1 MADHAQA
8 SHWYVLPSLP
18 PKPADV
24 FAYPIDVKAR
34 YWFLARART
43 GLHYNDGA
51 ICAGGGRTR
60 PLGDKV
66 IGRFTKRQLKV
77 VTWINRA

>member
-1 MADHAQA
+1 MADNAQA

-24 FAYPIDVKAR
+24 FAYPFDVKAR
-34 YWFLARART
+34 YWFLARAGA
-43 GLHYNDGA
+43 GLRYNNGA
-51 ICAGGGRTR
+51 ICADDGRTR
-60 PLGDKV
+60 VLGDKV
-66 IGRFTKRQLKV
+66 IGRFTSIQQMV

>member
-8 SHWYVLPSLP
+8 SHWYVPPSLP

-24 FAYPIDVKAR
+24 PAHPIDVKVGI
-34 YWFLARART
+34 WLLARAGA
-43 GLHYNDGA
+43 GLRCNDGA
-51 ICAGGGRTR
+51 ICADGGRTR
-60 PLGDKV
+60 ALGDKA

-77 VTWINRA
+77 VT

>member
-1 MADHAQA
+1 MADNAQA

-18 PKPADV
+18 HKPADV

-34 YWFLARART
+34 YWFLARAGA
-43 GLHYNDGA
+43 GLRYNDGA
-51 ICAGGGRTR
+51 ICADGGAART
-60 PLGDKV
+60 LGITV

>member
-1 MADHAQA
+1 LVCAAQPA
-8 SHWYVLPSLP
+8 

-24 FAYPIDVKAR
+24 LAHPIDVKAR
-34 YWFLARART
+34 YWLLARTRT

-51 ICAGGGRTR
+51 ICADGGRTR
-60 PLGDKV
+60 ALGDKV